1 MHEDTIFAVASGA
14 GRAAIAVMRISGPAS
29 GAVLRALGGRL
40 PAPRRASLR
49 RLRDA
54 DGVELDRAL
63 VLWLPGPGSYSGED
77 AAELHLH
84 GGRAVIEGVAEALVA
99 LGTRPAEAG
108 EFTRRA
114 FLNGRMDL
122 IEAEAVGDLVEAET
136 SAQRA
141 QALRQ
146 LDGALGVIFRGWAE
160 RLRVLLAQQEAL
172 IDFPDEDLPVET
184 EALALGELAALTREI
199 GAHLDDGRR
208 GERLREG
215 LVFAVTGAPNVGKS
229 SLVNA
234 LAERDVAIVAAT
246 PGTTRDALETR
257 VVLGGVPVTLV
268 DTAGLRETEEPI
280 EAEGVRRARAR
291 AAAADLVIVV
301 GEAGGGG
308 AEDLQASA
316 GAVED
321 WGGEAEPGE
330 GLRGYRPLVPRVPSL
345 QGPSARDPSPQPP
358 PSRGGGEDGAD
369 SLTAGAL
376 LVANKIDLG
385 GAVPPAAL
393 GVSVRTG
400 AGMNALRA
408 RLADEARTLTET
420 GGPPPLTR
428 ARHRAALQE
437 AAACL
442 ARAVDADLAE
452 LRAEDLRLALRALGR
467 ITGQVGVEDLLD
479 TIFRHFCIGK

>member
-29 GAVLRALGGRL
+29 GAVLRALAGRL
-40 PAPRRASLR
+40 PAPRCASLR

-54 DGVELDRAL
+54 VGAELDRAL

-84 GGRAVIEGVAEALVA
+84 GGRAVIEGVADALVA
-99 LGTRPAEAG
+99 LGARPAEAG

-122 IEAEAVGDLVEAET
+122 IEAEAVGDLIEAET

-160 RLRVLLAQQEAL
+160 RLRLLLAQQEAL

-184 EALALGELAALTREI
+184 EASALGELAALTREI

-257 VVLGGVPVTLV
+257 VVLGGVPVMLV
-268 DTAGLRETEEPI
+268 DTAGLRETEDSI

-291 AAAADLVIVV
+291 AEAADLVIVV
-301 GEAGGGG
+301 GEAGK
-308 AEDLQASA
+308 S
-316 GAVED
+316 V
-321 WGGEAEPGE
+321 
-330 GLRGYRPLVPRVPSL
+330 
-345 QGPSARDPSPQPP
+345 RDPSPQDPSP
-358 PSRGGGEDGAD
+358 HPSSASRSQPSRGGGEDLAI
-369 SLTAGAL
+369 SPTPGAL

-385 GAVPPAAL
+385 GAVPPEAL
-393 GVSVRTG
+393 GISVRTG
-400 AGMNALRA
+400 AGMDVLRA

-420 GGPPPLTR
+420 AGPPPLTR
-428 ARHRAALQE
+428 ARHRAALQD

-442 ARAVDADLAE
+442 IRAVDADLPE

-479 TIFRHFCIGK
+479 TIFRQFCIGK